1 MSNNQAH
8 GAKFI
13 TLKNNKAISQTAAK
27 FWFTGLSCN
36 ILAGLYKIYV
46 NREQA
51 KAVSASDPE
60 KKASEKK
67 LEKDLYAAQYQL
79 LQDCLDICNPGTS
92 LGVFNFDDG
101 FIGLAGL
108 GSSLLG
114 LNT

>member
-1 MSNNQAH
+1 M
-8 GAKFI
+8 
-13 TLKNNKAISQTAAK
+13 KNNKAISQTAAK

-36 ILAGLYKIYV
+36 VAAGLYKIYL
-46 NREQA
+46 NRNQA
-51 KAVSASDPE
+51 KSLTSGDPE
-60 KKASEKK
+60 KRVSEKK

-79 LQDCLDICNPGTS
+79 LQDCLDICNPGTA
-92 LGVFNFDDG
+92 LGYFNFDDG